1 MVPPPPWQVEFDRD
15 AARELRKLGGKDRD
29 QIIEY
34 LRTRIATT
42 EDPTRFG
49 KPLLGDYKGFW
60 RYRVGDFRIIARIER
75 DRFVVV
81 VVRVGHRRVVYD

>member
-1 MVPPPPWQVEFDRD
+1 VTGPRVWQVEFEPD

-29 QIIEY
+29 QIVAY

-49 KPLLGDYKGFW
+49 KALLGDYKGYR
-60 RYRVGDFRIIARIER
+60 RYRVGDFRIIARIEG

-81 VVRVGHRRVVYD
+81 ILRVGHRRLVYE

>member
-1 MVPPPPWQVEFDRD
+1 MVPPRVWQVEFDRD

-29 QIIEY
+29 QIVRY

-49 KPLLGDYKGFW
+49 GPLLGDYKGFW
-60 RYRVGDFRIIARIER
+60 RYRVGDFRIIARIEG

-81 VVRVGHRRVVYD
+81 VVRVGHRRTVYD